1 MSDPQQDCDPLGG
14 APDSNTGDPC
24 KTDYQVGYKR
34 PPVHT
39 RFKPGQSGNPN
50 GRPAGRPNHKSTI
63 ERVMNEKISVREGEK
78 TRHMTKFE
86 AMLQAQTVKGMKG
99 DARSTGV
106 VINVMSRTGLLG
118 DEQTQIV
125 EGSAPHTIKVRAADA
140 LFENVDES
148 RLSND
153 ELIELSRLAE
163 IIERGGGITALSTGE
178 FERLKQIVNNGRGK
192 DLAPG
197 V

>member
-1 MSDPQQDCDPLGG
+1 
-14 APDSNTGDPC
+14 
-24 KTDYQVGYKR
+24 
-34 PPVHT
+34 
-39 RFKPGQSGNPN
+39 
-50 GRPAGRPNHKSTI
+50 
-63 ERVMNEKISVREGEK
+63 MNEKVSVREGEK

-106 VINVMSRTGLLG
+106 VINMMRRTGLLA
-118 DEQTQIV
+118 DEENQIV
-125 EGSAPHTIKVRAADA
+125 EGSAVHAIKVRAADA
-140 LFENVDES
+140 LFEDVDPS
-148 RLSND
+148 RLSKD

-163 IIERGGGITALSTGE
+163 MIERGGGITALSIGE

-192 DLAPG
+192 DLAPR